1 MSRIKENRGGNKVKR
16 PVPAMPPIKGQREY
30 GVVVQKVLRGE
41 AEVGNKVVVI
51 AIAYDGTR
59 SG

>member
-30 GVVVQKVLRGE
+30 GVVVQKC
-41 AEVGNKVVVI
+41 
-51 AIAYDGTR
+51 
-59 SG
+59 

>member
-30 GVVVQKVLRGE
+30 GVVVQNSVEKSETMKVSDRYRE
-41 AEVGNKVVVI
+41 K
-51 AIAYDGTR
+51 
-59 SG
+59 